1 MPTHHEP
8 LGSNV
13 CTEVSCTFW
22 VPPKTSWD
30 VGPSLKVVFR
40 MSRSTVF
47 AFPSSVVKARVVTP
61 VRVASQRC
69 VVWTVS
75 IQRPGP
81 RNKSRARVALPPN
94 KVTFASMVVSEI
106 VRLEAGPPSRGIPGE
121 TRAANGRGLPR
132 LAGSDPPVEEEK
144 GRGGVGP
151 PVESI
156 QGDRA

>member
-30 VGPSLKVVFR
+30 VWTSLKVVFR

-81 RNKSRARVALPPN
+81 RNESRTRVALPPN

-106 VRLEAGPPSRGIPGE
+106 VRLEVGPSSRRMPGE
-121 TRAANGRGLPR
+121 PRAANVRALPR
-132 LAGSDPPVEEEK
+132 LVTSVPPFET
-144 GRGGVGP
+144 
-151 PVESI
+151 
-156 QGDRA
+156 

>member
-22 VPPKTSWD
+22 VPPKTSRD
-30 VGPSLKVVFR
+30 VWTSLKVVFR

-75 IQRPGP
+75 IQRPGL
-81 RNKSRARVALPPN
+81 RNESRTRVALPPN

-106 VRLEAGPPSRGIPGE
+106 VRLEAGPSFRGKPGGPRAAHQGAVPLGAGRVPALPGE
-121 TRAANGRGLPR
+121 K
-132 LAGSDPPVEEEK
+132 GS
-144 GRGGVGP
+144 
-151 PVESI
+151 
-156 QGDRA
+156 GDVVLD